1 MCALL
6 RLCLRK
12 LASVRVALL
21 RLRDRR
27 LRLDVLVG
35 IVRRRSVRSRLQV
48 NLEEGL
54 LLLGIRKLLRRWQ
67 REGAGLHLRRRRVL
81 LSVGKLVG
89 LHGL

>member
-67 REGAGLHLRRRRVL
+67 REVAGLHLRRRRVL
-81 LSVGKLVG
+81 LCVGKLVG